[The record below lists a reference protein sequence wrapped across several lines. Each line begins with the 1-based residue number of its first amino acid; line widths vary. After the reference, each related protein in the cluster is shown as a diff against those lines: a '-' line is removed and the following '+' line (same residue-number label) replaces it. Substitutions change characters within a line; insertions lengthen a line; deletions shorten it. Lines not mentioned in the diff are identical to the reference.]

1 MRLHT
6 KTFVV
11 PSLFIILNFYT
22 VLSQAFCQLLVTCFV
37 FHFGALLPSHAAAAA
52 AAAAAL
58 EIKI

>member
-1 MRLHT
+1 VQLHP
-6 KTFVV
+6 KTVV

-52 AAAAAL
+52 AAAAAAL

>member
-1 MRLHT
+1 VQLHP
-6 KTFVV
+6 KTVV

-37 FHFGALLPSHAAAAA
+37 FHFSALLPSHAAAAA
-52 AAAAAL
+52 AVAAL

>member
-1 MRLHT
+1 VQLHP
-6 KTFVV
+6 KTVV

-37 FHFGALLPSHAAAAA
+37 FHFSALLPSHAAAAA
-52 AAAAAL
+52 AL

>member
-1 MRLHT
+1 MQLHP
-6 KTFVV
+6 KTVV

-37 FHFGALLPSHAAAAA
+37 FHFSALLPSHAAAAA
-52 AAAAAL
+52 AL